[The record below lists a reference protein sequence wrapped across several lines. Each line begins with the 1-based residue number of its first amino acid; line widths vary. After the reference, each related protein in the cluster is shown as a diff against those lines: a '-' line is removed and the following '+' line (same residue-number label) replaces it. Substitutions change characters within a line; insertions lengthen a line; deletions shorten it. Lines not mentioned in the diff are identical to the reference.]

1 MAVLQNWASLSLH
14 KGSIQQHLVVGVTI
28 QLCKGNKP
36 KNKNKNHKQLV
47 ETLITVLFHQNLW
60 LEREKLLPKSPLSFP
75 IVMKTLLHLRK
86 LCSQFMKRL
95 KIHTTSRTTITKTN
109 SNSRIIIK
117 LKITSKT
124 MVRNITNRI
133 KEWLQAKGRLLP
145 LKIFL
150 RQ

>member
-1 MAVLQNWASLSLH
+1 
-14 KGSIQQHLVVGVTI
+14 
-28 QLCKGNKP
+28 
-36 KNKNKNHKQLV
+36 
-47 ETLITVLFHQNLW
+47 
-60 LEREKLLPKSPLSFP
+60 
-75 IVMKTLLHLRK
+75 VMKTLLHLRK